1 MVLHVDL
8 SAERGALPV
17 AEDAENAPST
27 SGGGKGALAAKSKY
41 LGVDR
46 SRPIAAGDV
55 VIVYERHD
63 RTRALVVTPGE
74 KFNNQFGAFY
84 HDDWIGAKYGSRAL
98 ARSGKGW
105 LLLLAP
111 SPELWTCSLP
121 HRTQILYAADIAL
134 VCTLLELAPGSVALE
149 TGTGSGSLTHSLARA
164 VAPRGSVYTFEFHAG
179 RAARAREEFERHGLL
194 ENDLVVPRERD
205 IQADGF
211 GADLEESGDA
221 DACFLDLPSPWRA
234 VASAARCLRP
244 DGVICSFSP
253 CVEQVQ
259 RTIGEMGKNGLVDF
273 ATHEV
278 LLRGYDVR
286 RERLVEDFVAGGYG
300 GGGGSSSRKNN
311 NEGRKKRQRNGED
324 DDEGAAAAPP
334 KAPPPPRLSAPQ
346 PVIVARPS
354 CDARGHTGYLTFA
367 RKGVGA
373 DI

>member
-1 MVLHVDL
+1 LT
-8 SAERGALPV
+8 ALT
-17 AEDAENAPST
+17 NTHTHKNQKT
-27 SGGGKGALAAKSKY
+27 S
-41 LGVDR
+41 
-46 SRPIAAGDV
+46 
-55 VIVYERHD
+55 
-63 RTRALVVTPGE
+63 
-74 KFNNQFGAFY
+74 Q
-84 HDDWIGAKYGSRAL
+84 DWIGAQYGSRAV

-134 VCTLLELAPGSVALE
+134 VCTLLELAPGAVALE

-164 VAPRGSVYTFEFHAG
+164 VAPTGSVYTFEFHAG
-179 RAARAREEFERHGLL
+179 RAARAREEFERHGLSSPGG
-194 ENDLVVPRERD
+194 EDGGGGPGVVIPRERD

-211 GADLEESGDA
+211 GADLEEAGDA

-244 DGVICSFSP
+244 DGVCCSFSP

-259 RTIGEMGKNGLVDF
+259 RTISEMARCGFVGF

-286 RERLVEDFVAGGYG
+286 RERLVEDFV
-300 GGGGSSSRKNN
+300 GGSSGSGSGSGSSGRKNSNSKN
-311 NEGRKKRQRNGED
+311 NGRKKRQRGD
-324 DDEGAAAAPP
+324 DDEGGGGGGATTAAAP
-334 KAPPPPRLSAPQ
+334 KTPPSSGLPQ
-346 PVIVARPS
+346 PIIVARPS